1 MTAGPDHGRRGPTDD
16 PIGELVTLLGRL
28 PGIGERTAT
37 RLAHHVLAG
46 EADYARALGKSLVEI
61 HDRVVRC
68 EMCANFCAGPT
79 CAICRDPKRDESL
92 LCVVARVPDLTAI
105 EKSSSFRGRYF
116 VLHGLLAPLDG
127 VGPDQLPLD
136 GLTARVKEARFEE
149 VVVATPLS
157 VEGEATAL
165 YLAQVLRPLGVRVS
179 RIASGIPH
187 GGELEYA
194 DQITVGRAFEG
205 RRDL

>member
-1 MTAGPDHGRRGPTDD
+1 MPGPDD
-16 PIGELVTLLGRL
+16 PIGELVALLSRL

-37 RLAHHVLAG
+37 RLAHHVLATDA
-46 EADYARALGKSLVEI
+46 EYARALGESLAAI

-68 EMCANFCAGPT
+68 ARCANFCGGPI
-79 CAICRDPKRDESL
+79 CAICRDARREDAT

-105 EKSSSFRGRYF
+105 EKSGSFRGRYH

-127 VGPDQLPLD
+127 VGPDQLPLE
-136 GLTARVKEARFEE
+136 GLVARIREDAIRE

-165 YLAQVLRPLGVRVS
+165 YVAQVLRPLDVRVS

-194 DQITVGRAFEG
+194 DQVTVGRAFEG
-205 RRDL
+205 RREL

>member
-1 MTAGPDHGRRGPTDD
+1 MSDAD
-16 PIGELVTLLGRL
+16 PIGELVSLLSRL

-46 EADYARALGKSLVEI
+46 DPDYAVALGASLAHI
-61 HDRVVRC
+61 HERVMKCERC
-68 EMCANFCAGPT
+68 GNFCAGPL
-79 CAICRDPKRDESL
+79 CAICRDPKRDEAVI
-92 LCVVARVPDLTAI
+92 CVVARVPDLSAI
-105 EKSSSFRGRYF
+105 EKSGSFRGRYH

-136 GLTARVKEARFEE
+136 GLVARVKSGDVKEI
-149 VVVATPLS
+149 VVATPLS

-165 YLAQVLRPLGVRVS
+165 FVAQVVRPLGVRVS

-194 DQITVGRAFEG
+194 DQVTVGRAFEG
-205 RRDL
+205 RREL

>member
-1 MTAGPDHGRRGPTDD
+1 MHGADD
-16 PIGELVTLLGRL
+16 PIGELVALLSRL

-37 RLAHHVLAG
+37 RLAHHVLAHDR
-46 EADYARALGKSLVEI
+46 EYARALGESLAAI

-68 EMCANFCAGPT
+68 ARCANFCAGPL
-79 CAICRDPKRDESL
+79 CAICRDERRDRKT
-92 LCVVARVPDLTAI
+92 LCVVARVPDLAAI
-105 EKSSSFRGRYF
+105 EKSGSFRGRYH

-127 VGPDQLPLD
+127 VGPEDLPLD
-136 GLTARVKEARFEE
+136 GLVARIGEDGVRE

-165 YLAQVLRPLGVRVS
+165 YLAQVLRPLDVRVS

-194 DQITVGRAFEG
+194 DQVTVGRALDG
-205 RRDL
+205 RREL

>member
-1 MTAGPDHGRRGPTDD
+1 MSVLPDFRRDPSDD
-16 PIGELVTLLGRL
+16 PIGELVALLGRL
-28 PGIGERTAT
+28 PGVGERTAT

-46 EADYARALGKSLVEI
+46 EADYARALGMSLGEI

-68 EMCANFCAGPT
+68 DTCANFCAGPT
-79 CAICRDPKRDESL
+79 CAICRDHKRDETL

-105 EKSSSFRGRYF
+105 EKSCAFRGRYH

-127 VGPDQLPLD
+127 VGPDQLPHD
-136 GLTARVKEARFEE
+136 GLVARVKESVFSE
-149 VVVATPLS
+149 VEIATPLS

-165 YLAQVLRPLGVRVS
+165 YLAQVLRPLGTRVS

-194 DQITVGRAFEG
+194 DQVTVGRAFEG
-205 RRDL
+205 RRDV

>member
-1 MTAGPDHGRRGPTDD
+1 MSAGD
-16 PIGELVTLLGRL
+16 PIGELIALLSRL

-37 RLAHHVLAG
+37 RLAFHVLAA
-46 EADYARALGKSLVEI
+46 EPEYARALGERLTTI
-61 HDRVVRC
+61 HDEVVRC
-68 EMCANFCAGPT
+68 ERCANFCAGPLCRI
-79 CAICRDPKRDESL
+79 CADPGRNDAVI
-92 LCVVARVPDLTAI
+92 CVVARVPDLSAI
-105 EKSSSFRGRYF
+105 EKSGSFRGRYH

-136 GLTARVKEARFEE
+136 GLVARVDEGEVEE

-165 YLAQVLRPLGVRVS
+165 YLAQVLRPKGVRVS

-194 DQITVGRAFEG
+194 DQVTVGRAFEG
-205 RRDL
+205 RREL